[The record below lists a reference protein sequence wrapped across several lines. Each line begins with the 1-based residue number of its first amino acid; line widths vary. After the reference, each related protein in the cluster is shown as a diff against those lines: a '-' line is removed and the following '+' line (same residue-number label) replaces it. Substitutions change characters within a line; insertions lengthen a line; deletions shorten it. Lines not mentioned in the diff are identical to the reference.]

1 MMKRLFCILLTCA
14 ISVLSWGQTA
24 QEIVSRM
31 DEAMAKVKRENFAF
45 TMDIKMPIVGTVTSR
60 AYSWGDKT
68 RLEMVEDGNPV
79 TTWIDGPTEW
89 TYYPSKNEI
98 EIAPHELKAS
108 SSQTTDNMEMLE
120 GITKGY
126 DVKLRKETPTEWH
139 IRCKKN
145 RSNTEKDDPKTMD
158 LIVAKD
164 TYMPV
169 SLSTKMS
176 MVTVT
181 LRDVDF
187 NVTEEMVTFDPAKYP
202 TAKIV
207 DKR

>member
-1 MMKRLFCILLTCA
+1 MKRFICILIAGTFA
-14 ISVLSWGQTA
+14 ALSWGQTA
-24 QEIVSRM
+24 QEIVDRMDAAM
-31 DEAMAKVKRENFAF
+31 DEARSENFAF

-60 AYSWGDKT
+60 AYTWGDKT

-98 EIAPHELKAS
+98 EIAPHEQTS
-108 SSQTTDNMEMLE
+108 SSTETTGNMEMFE
-120 GITKGY
+120 GITDGY
-126 DVKLRKETPTEWH
+126 NVKIKKETPTAWY
-139 IRCKKN
+139 IRCKKSK
-145 RSNTEKDDPKTMD
+145 SNQDKDDPKTMD
-158 LIVAKD
+158 LIVSKD
-164 TYMPV
+164 NYMPL
-169 SLSTKMS
+169 SLSTKAS

-187 NVTEEMVTFDPAKYP
+187 NVTEEMVTFDPSKYP
-202 TAKIV
+202 TATVI